1 MKFADFEKERER
13 LINKAEKAVNE
24 GDEESFNKLE
34 AQIKELE
41 AEYNEHAK
49 KMANKRAMNG
59 FKNSKGK
66 EVFGSLNFGETEA
79 KTILTKNDSWENYVN
94 AKDPVGEK
102 LNLGKILKG
111 MATGDWTNAQ
121 AEFQNISTSTTGTL
135 IPEVLSARVL
145 DKAREK
151 SLFASAGVPI
161 IPMDSGNVT
170 VGKVLTDPVLEFKEE
185 GAAATES
192 TMELGGVKLES
203 KTAYGFGYITIEAIE
218 SAKNLQEVAMQAF
231 SGALAQVIDK
241 AFLYGQ
247 PDGSGG
253 YDSFAPAGIFNN
265 SDIQTVAAANPVIDY
280 DGVIKAVSKVKQN
293 NGLPTTWGINSKTEE
308 IYSLLKNANGDYYLE
323 APRMVRN
330 LNQIVSNQLVHDPT
344 NGSKALVF
352 DPRAMAIGMQNRLSI
367 KLIEGTDEG
376 INKGKI
382 ALRIYAM
389 LDAKLLRPEHVC
401 ELTGIKEA

>member
-1 MKFADFEKERER
+1 MKFAAFEKERNR
-13 LINKAEKAVNE
+13 LLNEAEKAVNE
-24 GDEESFNKLE
+24 GDLDKFEQLES
-34 AQIKELE
+34 QVKELE
-41 AEYNEHAK
+41 KEYNEHAK
-49 KMANKRAMNG
+49 KMANKRAING
-59 FKNSKGK
+59 FKDSKGK
-66 EVFGSLNFGETEA
+66 EIFGSLNFGETEA
-79 KTILTKNDSWENYVN
+79 KNILTKNDSWEDFVN
-94 AKDPVGEK
+94 TKDPVGEK

-121 AEFQNISTSTTGTL
+121 TEFQNISTSTTGTL

-161 IPMDSGNVT
+161 IPMSSGNVT

-192 TMELGGVKLES
+192 TMELTGVKLES
-203 KTAYGFGYITIEAIE
+203 KTAYGYGYITIEALE

-253 YDSFAPAGIFNN
+253 FDSFAPAGIFNN
-265 SDIQTVAAANPVIDY
+265 ADIESVAAANPVANY
-280 DGVIKAVSKVKQN
+280 DGVIKAASKVKQN
-293 NGLPTTWGINSKTEE
+293 NGLATTWGINSKSEE
-308 IYSLLKNANGDYYLE
+308 IYNLLKDNDGNYMQ
-323 APRMVRN
+323 APNVVNN
-330 LNQIVSNQLVHDPT
+330 LNQIVSNQLAHDET
-344 NGSKALVF
+344 NGSKSLVF

-401 ELTGIKEA
+401 ELTGIGAV